1 MSRLSSLMSRVCRL
15 TVKAVESVDLTY
27 TLTLMSRYVKVCR
40 VCREYV
46 ENMSRYVET
55 WLSQKIRT
63 SHLSGYQI
71 YIESVGTPSP
81 ILLKLGVTPQKIDF
95 LPFDSYATRRIPLS
109 KLALTKRLHHRQ
121 IPYRSPDDVYQTWLL
136 KARTARGAH
145 RRNESR
151 ARSQHVVD
159 ATPRASCARG

>member
-1 MSRLSSLMSRVCRL
+1 M
-15 TVKAVESVDLTY
+15 
-27 TLTLMSRYVKVCR
+27 
-40 VCREYV
+40 
-46 ENMSRYVET
+46 
-55 WLSQKIRT
+55 
-63 SHLSGYQI
+63 
-71 YIESVGTPSP
+71 GTISW
-81 ILLKLGVTPQKIDF
+81 LGVPGQKIDF

-159 ATPRASCARG
+159 ATPRASCARGYGLLRDLKGVESYHARTECGPSADSLTHEDKQARHV